1 MKGANRAKRVKITKR
16 ELMVKAE
23 MLKAMASPVRLG
35 ILKELS
41 ENDYCTVTYFTEVMD
56 ESQSTISQHLAKLRS
71 RQIVSVEYE
80 GTRAKYSLENDKI
93 RALVKI
99 VFE

>member
-1 MKGANRAKRVKITKR
+1 
-16 ELMVKAE
+16 
-23 MLKAMASPVRLG
+23 
-35 ILKELS
+35 
-41 ENDYCTVTYFTEVMD
+41 MD

>member
-1 MKGANRAKRVKITKR
+1 MAKRVKITKR

-93 RALVKI
+93 RVLVKI